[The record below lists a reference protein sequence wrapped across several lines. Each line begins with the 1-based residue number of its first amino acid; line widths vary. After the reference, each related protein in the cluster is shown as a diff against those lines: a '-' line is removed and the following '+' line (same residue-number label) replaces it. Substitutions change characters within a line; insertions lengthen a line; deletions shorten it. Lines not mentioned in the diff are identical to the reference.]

1 MNLFFD
7 ERNVAKVL
15 ADAINL
21 NQSLTQKDLA
31 EYAGFPTPNVISM
44 LKQGKTKVPLDKAGL
59 IAEKLG
65 LDKQDFWFK
74 CLKEYQPNVFAEYE
88 RISSQPMLSKD
99 EITLIQYLRSKNI
112 DSQNLITS
120 LNL

>member
-7 ERNVAKVL
+7 EREVAKIL

-31 EYAGFPTPNVISM
+31 EYAGFSTPNVISM
-44 LKQGKTKVPLDKAGL
+44 LKQGKTKIPLDKAGL

-88 RISSQPMLSKD
+88 RISLQPTLGKD
-99 EITLIQYLRSKNI
+99 EITLIKYLREKNI
-112 DSQNLITS
+112 DIQNVISS
-120 LNL
+120 LD